1 MSTLYVDNLQ
11 PNLGNRVMAAGHVVQ
26 VVRNE
31 TTASTVLAQN
41 ATSNAYAD
49 VVSTTI
55 TPTATSSKIK
65 VTVSGVYYA
74 TSNASVTHIFRI
86 RRNNQT
92 PTHNWVQSGWGQY
105 LQYRDSAINYHIP
118 VPFNYTILD
127 EPASTA
133 ALTYKLDIW
142 AQRTGLTMYSG
153 TSITLEEI
161 AQ

>member
-11 PNLGNRVMAAGHVVQ
+11 PNLGSRVMAAGHVVQ

-31 TTASTVLAQN
+31 ISAGVQLAEN
-41 ATSNAYAD
+41 ATTNSFSD
-49 VVSTTI
+49 IVSTTI

-65 VTVSGVYYA
+65 VTVSGVYYVQ
-74 TSNASVTHIFRI
+74 SNASVTNQFRI
-86 RRNNQT
+86 RRNNTT
-92 PTHNWVQSGWGQY
+92 PTHNWSVSSWAHY

-127 EPASTA
+127 EPASTDP
-133 ALTYKLDIW
+133 LTYKLDVW
-142 AQRTGLTMYSG
+142 AQRSGCYFYVG

>member
-11 PNLGNRVMAAGHVVQ
+11 PNLGSRVMAAGHVVQ

-31 TTASTVLAQN
+31 TTSNTSLSQN
-41 ATSNAYAD
+41 SNTDAYAD
-49 VVSTTI
+49 VVSATI

-65 VTVSGVYYA
+65 VTVSGIYYA
-74 TSNASVTHIFRI
+74 NTNASVTHLFRI

-92 PTHNWVQSGWGQY
+92 PTHNWAQNGWGQY
-105 LQYRDSAINYHIP
+105 LQYRDSAINSHIP

-127 EPASTA
+127 EPASTS

-142 AQRTGLTMYSG
+142 AQRTGLMMYEG
-153 TSITLEEI
+153 TSVTLEEI